1 MKSLEVLIFLGPPGS
16 GKGTQAEILTK
27 KLNFTHLSIGDLL
40 RENIVDNTELGK
52 LASKYVK
59 SGELVPDDLIIDLMD
74 SYITE
79 LKDES
84 NNILAFDGGYTKS
97 RTAIIDANITTLL
110 AAIILFFMGSGPV
123 KGFAVTLG
131 VGIFTTLFSVYFIAR
146 LFTSLYVTRNKNKE
160 KLI

>member
-1 MKSLEVLIFLGPPGS
+1 MVGGWSSYSFPVP
-16 GKGTQAEILTK
+16 ILPIYLVNIRTRS
-27 KLNFTHLSIGDLL
+27 SIP
-40 RENIVDNTELGK
+40 RERIKE
-52 LASKYVK
+52 
-59 SGELVPDDLIIDLMD
+59 
-74 SYITE
+74 E
-79 LKDES
+79 LKDET

-110 AAIILFFMGSGPV
+110 AAVILFFMGSGPV

-146 LFTSLYVTRNKNKE
+146 LLTSLYVTKNKNNG